1 MSGGGIIHVC
11 HLYTKNKSEN
21 RSKAEIIN
29 RIRVMPFI
37 LDIVQGEKDYT
48 KLIDVKKKK
57 NKNYYELLGKGHIG
71 DKEFA
76 ISVILTDAKKDDVLY
91 ISIFSKEI
99 KENRKPRSSRP
110 LRKSALRAKAVVIPC
125 IEAVELP
132 VIFQPAFGAA
142 TCDSSNYSNYRQ
154 ESEKSQVLLKGKA
167 EKNREKPAYR
177 MLEDVQDGLNSYFA
191 ATLNVVYKTICRY
204 LGLPEVFENVLKARK
219 EDEDEPLILNGRVIF
234 SPETG
239 EPLKKRDWNRLIEAI
254 ETYLKRK
261 LKEEDK
267 RLVMRNTAVAKTIAR
282 RNGYKKCP
290 RKNEGERT
298 RP

>member
-1 MSGGGIIHVC
+1 
-11 HLYTKNKSEN
+11 
-21 RSKAEIIN
+21 
-29 RIRVMPFI
+29 MPFI
-37 LDIVQGEKDYT
+37 PDIVQGEKDYT
-48 KLIDVKKKK
+48 NLIDVKKKK
-57 NKNYYELLGKGHIG
+57 NKNYYELLGKGSIG
-71 DKEFA
+71 NKEFA

-91 ISIFSKEI
+91 ISVFSSEI
-99 KENRKPRSSRP
+99 KNSHKPRWFRP
-110 LRKSALRAKAVVIPC
+110 LRKSASRAKAVVIPC

-132 VIFQPAFGAA
+132 VLFQPAFGTA
-142 TCDSSNYSNYRQ
+142 TCDSSNYGNYSQ
-154 ESEKSQVLLKGKA
+154 ESGESQVLLKGKA
-167 EKNREKPAYR
+167 EKEGERPAYK
-177 MLEDVQDGLNSYFA
+177 MLEDVQDGLCRHFTM
-191 ATLNVVYKTICRY
+191 TLNVIYKTLCRY
-204 LGLPEVFENVLKARK
+204 LGLPEVSETMLKAR
-219 EDEDEPLILNGRVIF
+219 DNEDEPLILNGRVIF

-267 RLVMRNTAVAKTIAR
+267 RLVMRNTAVAKIIAR